1 MTGTGSKPRLVPVSA
16 DLVVTEGELLPVTRR
31 LDLKK
36 MIQVRREM
44 ALTYREVRNGSVSTT
59 DGAKLIF
66 MLAQIGKMIQ
76 DAELERRLR
85 ALEGR
90 NGNF

>member
-1 MTGTGSKPRLVPVSA
+1 
-16 DLVVTEGELLPVTRR
+16 VTRR

>member
-1 MTGTGSKPRLVPVSA
+1 
-16 DLVVTEGELLPVTRR
+16 LPVTRR